1 MSRARLLQFS
11 LLFVG
16 LALAPLAL
24 LLLSDFAGM
33 DTLGLVMVLGAV
45 CALPTVLDRLGGR
58 FELFEAIN
66 VVCYFSFVQFGLAT
80 LYLLYNPP
88 AAYDSRV
95 LPYLNV
101 SLLYCIIGFGSMV
114 YGYFLVRRLGDVHH
128 APERVIRGSVWIAV
142 LFGVG
147 AAGQF
152 AERLSEQ
159 QMYES
164 SRVGGLVSAFCQLEQ
179 LALFGYFL
187 LLFLWFS
194 GMATATHKL
203 LLCGAVIP
211 YELLQVYFRL
221 GSKSFCLTILG
232 LPIVAYWYAKKRLP
246 PGVVIVFALLA
257 VFLVFPF
264 YNTYRRTSHQY
275 STTTRISMTV
285 DTLSGHTPE
294 AYAEESLYMVGRR
307 MALINSVAVIVRET
321 GRSVDFQH
329 GKTIAL
335 AAISLAIPR
344 FLWPEKPII
353 NLGREFARE
362 FHILPRFDQWTWVA
376 ITAIGE
382 LYWNFGLPG
391 IIVGM
396 FVIGV
401 ILQLVYRHLG
411 QEGSRDPIH
420 LAMYVSLIPSF
431 LNLDGNIA
439 SWLAGL
445 VRAVI
450 IYSALDLAL
459 QGFRGIRHAPSTL
472 PPSEPAPG
480 EAF

>member
-187 LLFLWFS
+187 LRDSETAPVRSRDSLRTPPSLLPS
-194 GMATATHKL
+194 GQQVL
-203 LLCGAVIP
+203 LPDDPGPADRRLLVREEKAASRSSDRVRALGGLPRVS
-211 YELLQVYFRL
+211 LLQHLPENKPPVLDDYADKHDR
-221 GSKSFCLTILG
+221 GYPIRAHTGG
-232 LPIVAYWYAKKRLP
+232 L
-246 PGVVIVFALLA
+246 
-257 VFLVFPF
+257 
-264 YNTYRRTSHQY
+264 RR
-275 STTTRISMTV
+275 R
-285 DTLSGHTPE
+285 
-294 AYAEESLYMVGRR
+294 
-307 MALINSVAVIVRET
+307 
-321 GRSVDFQH
+321 
-329 GKTIAL
+329 IAL
-335 AAISLAIPR
+335 HGGAANGS
-344 FLWPEKPII
+344 
-353 NLGREFARE
+353 
-362 FHILPRFDQWTWVA
+362 DQ
-376 ITAIGE
+376 
-382 LYWNFGLPG
+382 L
-391 IIVGM
+391 
-396 FVIGV
+396 
-401 ILQLVYRHLG
+401 
-411 QEGSRDPIH
+411 
-420 LAMYVSLIPSF
+420 
-431 LNLDGNIA
+431 
-439 SWLAGL
+439 
-445 VRAVI
+445 
-450 IYSALDLAL
+450 
-459 QGFRGIRHAPSTL
+459 RGGHRP
-472 PPSEPAPG
+472 
-480 EAF
+480 